1 MKTYLCGI
9 TQNQKESI
17 DELTRDVY
25 KHFDG
30 LIFVDGGST
39 DGTKELLEER
49 KGDGAILHRNWTND
63 HDFQMTEF
71 LRQGP
76 LEIGDWF
83 ITLDSME
90 RLNPDFTSKLRE
102 FVEQLIFNQVRS
114 VYNYGKGFM
123 WEYYDDM
130 YFLGSPHWGLQAAR
144 EKVIEMEGIDGY
156 QDPKTYSYNVREGS
170 RPPEHCIDHFLK
182 YYYVYARSNHLLL
195 GREENRGEFEELE
208 GNRQQ
213 FRFYCKKQLG
223 LDFTID
229 SLKKHLSGKDWHD
242 DEDFVKMFNKEKILK
257 DFYRLHVLGHK
268 LEDLEE
274 KGGEVWTLEEK
285 A

>member
-1 MKTYLCGI
+1 MKIYLCGI
-9 TQNQKESI
+9 TQNQKEGI
-17 DELTRDVY
+17 DGLTKDVY

-49 KGDGAILHRNWTND
+49 KGDGAILHRDWTND

-90 RLNPDFTSKLRE
+90 RLNPDFTLKLRE
-102 FVEQLIFNQVRS
+102 FTGQLLFNKVRS

-123 WEYYDDM
+123 WEYFDDM
-130 YFLGSPHWGLQAAR
+130 YFLGSPHWGLQGAR
-144 EKVIEMEGIDGY
+144 DKMIDISSIEGY
-156 QDPKTYSYNVREGS
+156 EDPKTYSYNVRNES
-170 RPPEHCIDHFLK
+170 RQPEHFVDHFLK
-182 YYYVYARSNHLLL
+182 YYYVYPRSNHLLL
-195 GREENRGEFEELE
+195 GREQNRKEFEELE

-213 FRFYCKKQLG
+213 FRFYCRKKLG
-223 LDFTID
+223 LDFTVD
-229 SLKKHLSGKDWHD
+229 SLKEYLSGESWHHD
-242 DEDFVKMFNKEKILK
+242 KKFIEMFNKETILK
-257 DFYRLHVLGHK
+257 DFYRWHVLKHK

-274 KGGEVWTLEEK
+274 KGGETWIFEK
-285 A
+285 R